1 MPATEQ
7 LLECDLATT
16 RPTLTTRLTRVLGW
30 TASLWRAVR
39 NRNQITG
46 LAELDDHQLSD
57 IGLTR
62 GDLRS
67 ALLTST
73 FFEDPSSHLTR
84 SARRR
89 ARLSLL
95 DGLRG

>member
-7 LLECDLATT
+7 LLKCDLATA
-16 RPTLTTRLTRVLGW
+16 RPTLTTRLTRVLAW

-39 NRNQITG
+39 NRNQISS
-46 LAELDDHQLSD
+46 LNELDDHQLHD

-62 GDLRS
+62 YELQS
-67 ALLTST
+67 ALLAST
-73 FFEDPSSHLTR
+73 FFEDPSSHLTA

-95 DGLRG
+95 DALRG